1 MINYDMPSCCEDYVH
16 RIGRTGRA
24 GQTGTA
30 YTLFTA
36 TNAKSTGKE
45 LLRILTEN
53 GMHVPQ
59 ELILVRVFVR
69 LSSSSSFLF
78 AVRAL
83 LQWCFDSLFGVGTCQ
98 RLYVETMFLDRV
110 NFRRQRVRRI
120 DVFQTGVH
128 TTFFTTS
135 ISS

>member
-1 MINYDMPSCCEDYVH
+1 MVAMLRNLEPTDIKDVKFVINYDMPSCCEDYVH

-53 GMHVPQ
+53 GQQVSQ
-59 ELILVRVFVR
+59 EFQMVCLHPC
-69 LSSSSSFLF
+69 
-78 AVRAL
+78 ACACVRACGRASKVQRPL
-83 LQWCFDSLFGVGTCQ
+83 AARSVPHGLFVLVIVCC
-98 RLYVETMFLDRV
+98 LPVKK
-110 NFRRQRVRRI
+110 
-120 DVFQTGVH
+120 
-128 TTFFTTS
+128 TS
-135 ISS
+135 TWLWV